1 MCILADVTYLLPIRR
16 TTVPADDELPE
27 YLAGIAEA
35 VHEVIV
41 VDGSPAPVFEAHAR
55 AFNAAIRHVRVD
67 RTYFGANG
75 KVAGVQTGMAIAR
88 TEYVII
94 ADDDVRYSTAGLRA
108 VAAVLEDADVVR
120 PQNFFEPLP
129 WHALLDEGR
138 SLIARATGGDWP
150 GTLGVRHSTYMR
162 AGGYNPDVLFE
173 NLELVR
179 TIRAAGGS
187 ERLLESTFIARRP
200 PTIPHYLGQ
209 RVRQAYDEL
218 ARPLRLGIELSLAP
232 ATAVL
237 STQPAFSAQCFSSR
251 SLLYLLRS
259 AGGAAERPDIFAWR
273 LAAGLRVDAR
283 AGCDELD
290 CGRSAV
296 SGRHPLCRGT
306 SAPGGNARADST
318 EALSRGPHVR
328 TELSYLECAWLN
340 PFDDDVARAHSQ
352 YCGCED
358 GELTRYLTRR
368 HRRCSPRRR
377 IRHCASF
384 CSRKTTRA
392 WPRERRSIA
401 AAIGSGPTSNST
413 IRSCHA
419 A

>member
-237 STQPAFSAQCFSSR
+237 
-251 SLLYLLRS
+251 LH
-259 AGGAAERPDIFAWR
+259 
-273 LAAGLRVDAR
+273 AAGLFGAMLFIAVASILAEIGRRRGGATRYFSPGVSLLASVWMLERAVTSWIAVVAR
-283 AGCDELD
+283 LAGGIPYAG
-290 CGRSAV
+290 GRLRQAAT
-296 SGRHPLCRGT
+296 P
-306 SAPGGNARADST
+306 ARILRKRLT
-318 EALSRGPHVR
+318 EAR
-328 TELSYLECAWLN
+328 T
-340 PFDDDVARAHSQ
+340 
-352 YCGCED
+352 
-358 GELTRYLTRR
+358 
-368 HRRCSPRRR
+368 
-377 IRHCASF
+377 
-384 CSRKTTRA
+384 
-392 WPRERRSIA
+392 
-401 AAIGSGPTSNST
+401 
-413 IRSCHA
+413 
-419 A
+419 